1 MNTSFFLVNPKGKK
15 KAAGKVGS
23 VGKQKTAKIN
33 QRFFREMV
41 FKSVTSVGI
50 GDNWFF
56 GIGIGDYFIGIGYIK
71 SNTPGLTPPA
81 QEHSILIVNLRSG
94 MGGQAILTYC
104 LDSHLARTLFG
115 S

>member
-1 MNTSFFLVNPKGKK
+1 
-15 KAAGKVGS
+15 
-23 VGKQKTAKIN
+23 
-33 QRFFREMV
+33 MV

-94 MGGQAILTYC
+94 RPGQGY
-104 LDSHLARTLFG
+104 LASPLQTDLVNPLFVPCSVLVRG
-115 S
+115 